1 MEEQQANHTIPV
13 ITIDGPSG
21 SGKGTISRLLARRL
35 GWHFLDSG
43 ALYRLVAL
51 AAMRHSVPLD
61 DEQALERL
69 ALELD
74 VGFEED
80 EEGTRTSVFLEGD
93 EVTQAIRSEA
103 CSAASSQV
111 SAFPGVRRALL
122 EKQRAFCRSPGLIAD
137 GRDMGTVVFPHA
149 ALKVYLTATPLERAN
164 RRYKQLKEKGMDVN
178 LDHLLQEIAARDER
192 DSKRVASPLKPA
204 SDAVVLDTTHMGI
217 NEVVNRI
224 LRMWQDRAEISG

>member
-1 MEEQQANHTIPV
+1 MEEEQANHTIPV

-21 SGKGTISRLLARRL
+21 SGKGTVSRLLARRL

-80 EEGTRTSVFLEGD
+80 DEGTRTSVFLEGD

-111 SAFPGVRRALL
+111 SAFQGVRRALL
-122 EKQRAFCRSPGLIAD
+122 EKQHAFCRSPGLIAD

-149 ALKVYLTATPLERAN
+149 ALKVYLTASPLERAN

-204 SDAVVLDTTHMGI
+204 SDAVVLDTTHLGI

-224 LRMWQDRAEISG
+224 LRMWQDRAEISR